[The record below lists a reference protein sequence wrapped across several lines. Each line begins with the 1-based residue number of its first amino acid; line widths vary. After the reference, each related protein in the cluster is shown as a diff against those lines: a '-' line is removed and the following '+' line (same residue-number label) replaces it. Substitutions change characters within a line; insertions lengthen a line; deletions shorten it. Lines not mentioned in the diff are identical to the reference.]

1 MKANRT
7 FTSKRASKPR
17 TRPHLTLSVLALAL
31 APTSQA
37 IAQLVLEEVI
47 VTAQK
52 RSESL
57 QDVPISI
64 AAMSGEKIDDVGIT
78 SLQELTQ
85 YIPNV
90 TVNAGSGTPNL
101 FIRGIGS
108 GTNQGF
114 EQSVG
119 MYIDGVYAGRG
130 PLAAVPTTMDLER
143 VEVLKGPQGIL
154 FGKNTIA
161 GAINITTA
169 KPTDEFEGMVEAMY
183 ELEHGAQQYNTV
195 LSGPLTDGL
204 SGRLAVRHDE
214 PGDGWWENWRS
225 MPSTNTEISRVKIP
239 RR

>member
-1 MKANRT
+1 M
-7 FTSKRASKPR
+7 
-17 TRPHLTLSVLALAL
+17 
-31 APTSQA
+31 
-37 IAQLVLEEVI
+37 
-47 VTAQK
+47 
-52 RSESL
+52 
-57 QDVPISI
+57 
-64 AAMSGEKIDDVGIT
+64 
-78 SLQELTQ
+78 
-85 YIPNV
+85 PNV

-183 ELEHGAQQYNTV
+183 ELEHGGQQYNMV
-195 LSGPLTDGL
+195 LSGPLTDSL
-204 SGRLAVRHDE
+204 SGRLAVRHDAT
-214 PGDGWWENWRS
+214 GDGWWENVATGDQGPEFDNWYARGS
-225 MPSTNTEISRVKIP
+225 LRWEASDNMEINAKYEYGDFQSEKHSNSGLPIRL
-239 RR
+239 RRTGELCRYSAVSGGLGLR